1 MSRSILRVAAIFMA
15 ALGPVPGASVTAIA
29 ADFQGN
35 IPPVRLADGAYT
47 SPDGG
52 FVVALPPL
60 VAPGAKAEERQVS
73 AVQFGVF
80 FTDDIG
86 NVYYIL
92 QTDNTRSKYDLEAI
106 AAGYMINDALREKEV
121 IPTERGSELR
131 LAGVL
136 PGSSPLVRVTKVKG
150 KTTQQNIDLH
160 QAMSLFVT
168 DTLIYEVAAGVT
180 ATHQES
186 DDEVFAIARQRLED
200 FLGGL
205 LIKTPKLVG
214 P

>member
-1 MSRSILRVAAIFMA
+1 M
-15 ALGPVPGASVTAIA
+15 TAIA

-35 IPPVRLADGAYT
+35 IPPARLADDTYT

-60 VAPGAKAEERQVS
+60 VTPGAKAEERQVS

-80 FTDDIG
+80 FTDDFG

-92 QTDNTRSKYDLEAI
+92 QTDNTRLKYDLEAI
-106 AAGYMINDALREKEV
+106 AAGYTINDALREKEIV
-121 IPTERGSELR
+121 PTERGSELR
-131 LAGVL
+131 MAGVL
-136 PGSSPLVRVTKVKG
+136 PGSSPLVQVTKVKG
-150 KTTQQNIDLH
+150 KTTRQNLDLH
-160 QAMSLFVT
+160 QAMSLFVA
-168 DTLIYEVAAGVT
+168 DMHIYEVVAGVT

-186 DDEVFAIARQRLED
+186 DDEMLVLARQRLKD

-205 LIKTPKLVG
+205 LTKTPKLAA